1 MDLLKGNIKKIYFKY
16 LAASFGSAMIV
27 AVYSIVD
34 AAMVG
39 QYEGPNG
46 VAALA
51 TVLPIWSIIYSLGM
65 LFGIGGAVL
74 MASARG
80 RGEKEL
86 GDRLY
91 SGALIGVS
99 ITTII
104 TWSLI
109 NIFLPQLLTFFGADA
124 TLLVLAERYMVS
136 VRIAIP
142 LFMFGQFLAAFLRND
157 NAPVKAT
164 AAVVSAG
171 IFNMVGDYFF
181 VFVCD
186 MGIFGAGLAT
196 SLGQLLGV
204 CILMSHF
211 FSKKCTLKLT
221 GKLSLLTDTKDIIIT
236 GFSTFFIDIALG
248 ILSIMFNN
256 QIMKYAGTDALAI
269 YGVIINI
276 NVLVQSCAYGIGQA
290 AQPIISVN
298 YGAGNKERVKEI
310 FKWCMIS
317 VVFVSVL
324 WTVVTMVFP
333 MGVTR
338 IFMEPNEEVLKI
350 APPILRTYFISFLLL
365 PFNIF
370 STYYFQAV
378 LKHGESFLIS
388 VLRGMVI
395 SGLLIYL
402 LPLIVGGNLLWTAMP
417 LTEVVILIL
426 VIYFMKRNK

>member
-91 SGALIGVS
+91 TGALIGVS

-196 SLGQLLGV
+196 ALGQLLGV

-211 FSKKCTLKLT
+211 FSNKCTLKLT
-221 GKLSLLTDTKDIIIT
+221 GKLSLLTDTKNIIIT

-256 QIMKYAGTDALAI
+256 QIMKYAGADALAI

-338 IFMEPNEEVLKI
+338 IFMEPTEEVLKI

-395 SGLLIYL
+395 SGILIYL
-402 LPLIVGGNLLWTAMP
+402 LPLIGGGNLLWVAMP